1 MLGRARSVVCGGLL
15 GGGVVVVTAIA
26 SASASGR
33 RAIFERPGPVNY
45 ALRSIGE
52 KGEKTWSKIE
62 PAVGATRARVH
73 DGGRRCLAIVG
84 HGDLLVAIRAGVR
97 ESKGLLVQ
105 GNDKVRVGV
114 VLTASTESSFVEGP
128 SRAGCP

>member
-15 GGGVVVVTAIA
+15 GGGVVVVTTIASA

-33 RAIFERPGPVNY
+33 TISERPVPVNY
-45 ALRSIGE
+45 ALGLIGE

-62 PAVGATRARVH
+62 PADGATRAGVL
-73 DGGRRCLAIVG
+73 DGGYRCLAIVG
-84 HGDLLVAIRAGVR
+84 HGDLLAAILAGVR
-97 ESKGLLVQ
+97 VSKGLLVQ

-114 VLTASTESSFVEGP
+114 VVTASTESS
-128 SRAGCP
+128 